1 MIPSAP
7 ALSSAPAALA
17 QPRAP
22 ARIYQAISFP
32 IKFFWGLIFCQS
44 LLGSILVV
52 GWTYRLAQR
61 TALKFWWTRRASSA
75 GITTLSQFLDA
86 SAQTKPHQH
95 WPNWFV
101 QQNFREAIRAA
112 DIGSTPQAQS
122 RNRMTRLSSSVARL
136 CRASTLSLRENFWIG
151 LRSIT
156 NTWLLT
162 LPPCLFWWF
171 GWYDGWN
178 NSFNKGYEQ
187 APIGPLISIFGILLF
202 ITAMFYVPLA
212 QARQAVV
219 GDWRAFF
226 HFRLVWKIVRVRWIS
241 SVVLALLY
249 TLLAV
254 PLNVMKTAPTFKPV
268 SNPALLGL
276 TDAQV
281 LKHLNDYFFLCAI
294 AMLPAFVILRM
305 LAARIYASG
314 ILSLLH
320 NSKIQIADL
329 APLEAESL
337 RRLGLLETTP
347 NQPRHFFVRFVAWT
361 GTRIGRSL
369 STVALALIWFSF
381 VAQIYVS
388 EFLNYH
394 NGLGWM
400 NQPLVQLPW
409 FHYLPARLKN
419 PWGDL
424 FFAILVWL
432 LASFFSRII
441 QAFRSRPTQ

>member
-1 MIPSAP
+1 MLPTAP
-7 ALSSAPAALA
+7 ALSSAPPAIAQSRALG
-17 QPRAP
+17 RV
-22 ARIYQAISFP
+22 YQTIAFP
-32 IKFFWGLIFCQS
+32 IKFFWGLVFCQS

-61 TALKFWWTRRASSA
+61 TTLKFWWTRRASSA
-75 GITTLSQFLDA
+75 SGLTLNQFLGA
-86 SAQTKPHQH
+86 SEQTSPHQH
-95 WPNWFV
+95 WPNWFM
-101 QQNFREAIRAA
+101 QQNFREALLLTDIRLVEPLGF
-112 DIGSTPQAQS
+112 GSRIKQFS
-122 RNRMTRLSSSVARL
+122 RSVARL
-136 CRASTLSLRENFWIG
+136 CRASTLSLRQNFWTG
-151 LRSIT
+151 LRAIT
-156 NTWLLT
+156 NTWVLT
-162 LPPCLFWWF
+162 LPACLFWWF

-187 APIGPLISIFGILLF
+187 APVGPLISIFGIILF
-202 ITAMFYVPLA
+202 IAAMFYVPLA

-226 HFRLVWKIVRVRWIS
+226 HCRLVWKIVRVRWIS
-241 SVVLALLY
+241 SVLLALLY
-249 TLLAV
+249 TLLAL
-254 PLNVMKTAPTFKPV
+254 PLNVMKTAPTFRPA
-268 SNPALLGL
+268 SNPALVGL

-281 LKHLNDYFFLCAI
+281 IKHLNDYFFFCAI
-294 AMLPAFVILRM
+294 ALLPAFVFLRL

-329 APLEAESL
+329 APLEVENL

-419 PWGDL
+419 PWGDF
-424 FFAILVWL
+424 FFAILIWL
-432 LASFFSRII
+432 LASFLSRII
-441 QAFRSRPTQ
+441 QAFRSRRTQ